1 MSSFK
6 LVTFASNST
15 IDDSR
20 YLKKCIY
27 QFHRAHKFYGNA
39 SVEIRVFQGAK
50 EMGNQWIPFHQ
61 TSEIL
66 DLNAGV
72 KIIYLSSYEVNKNHM
87 TEEDIINWLS
97 LGDIH
102 IILTHIHQGIC
113 RINMAKLYSMLY
125 RELNIHP
132 GFPIEESL
140 RYPVFTQDKYA
151 YLDALMPKGLC
162 NPTLKVVFEKDMN
175 YSVVKVLIKE

>member
-15 IDDSR
+15 IEDSR

-61 TSEIL
+61 ASEIL
-66 DLNAGV
+66 DFNAGV

-87 TEEDIINWLS
+87 TEEDIINW
-97 LGDIH
+97 
-102 IILTHIHQGIC
+102 
-113 RINMAKLYSMLY
+113 Y
-125 RELNIHP
+125 
-132 GFPIEESL
+132 
-140 RYPVFTQDKYA
+140 
-151 YLDALMPKGLC
+151 
-162 NPTLKVVFEKDMN
+162 
-175 YSVVKVLIKE
+175 VL